1 MELKEFIKTAITDI
15 TEAVSE
21 LQAEL
26 ENGAIVN
33 PSLPSPITNTT
44 VIDPENNKINKPI
57 STIDFDVAITV
68 ADTET
73 RKAGGKL
80 GIQILSANIGSDNKT
95 NIENVSRMT
104 FSIPVVLPA
113 YHVKSAREIEYDAFQ
128 SRRSNRLSD
137 NSPVNCKNASSA
149 SNIAE

>member
-73 RKAGGKL
+73 R
-80 GIQILSANIGSDNKT
+80 
-95 NIENVSRMT
+95 
-104 FSIPVVLPA
+104 
-113 YHVKSAREIEYDAFQ
+113 
-128 SRRSNRLSD
+128 
-137 NSPVNCKNASSA
+137 
-149 SNIAE
+149 

>member
-44 VIDPENNKINKPI
+44 VIDP
-57 STIDFDVAITV
+57 
-68 ADTET
+68 DTET